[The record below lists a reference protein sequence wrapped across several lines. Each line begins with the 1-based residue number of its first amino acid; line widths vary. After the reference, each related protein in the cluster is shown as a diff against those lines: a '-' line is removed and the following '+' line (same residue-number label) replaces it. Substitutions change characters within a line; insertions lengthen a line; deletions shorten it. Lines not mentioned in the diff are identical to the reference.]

1 MAPID
6 KTDHD
11 LVERTSPLPF
21 PDHPVHH
28 LPSLPSTNLLTLSP
42 TEQIKDTIQSLFQ
55 LLVQV
60 STYDQ
65 AGRATQPI
73 LSQELSTLSQSLRAV
88 HRTASSS
95 YLPNHPNNHP
105 TTTTNNNLIPPATL
119 PDIPDPLI
127 EYVEAGRNPDIYT
140 REMVELVRRMNQ
152 LARGKEMAFVKF
164 RDVLAREMEAAM
176 PELKGDVERVIE
188 ATGGRE
194 PIAPVV
200 KEGGG
205 DGGGDGDGDRKGT

>member
-1 MAPID
+1 MAPIE

-11 LVERTSPLPF
+11 LVEQ
-21 PDHPVHH
+21 
-28 LPSLPSTNLLTLSP
+28 
-42 TEQIKDTIQSLFQ
+42 QIKDTIQSLFQ

-73 LSQELSTLSQSLRAV
+73 LSSELSTLSSSLRAV

-95 YLPNHPNNHP
+95 LPPSLSNPNPNP
-105 TTTTNNNLIPPATL
+105 SSTTTTTTTTSL
-119 PDIPDPLI
+119 PSIPDTLI
-127 EYVEAGRNPDIYT
+127 EYVENGRNPDVYT

-164 RDVLAREMEAAM
+164 RDVLAREMAGAM
-176 PELKGDVERVIE
+176 PELRGDVERVIR
-188 ATGGRE
+188 ATGGE
-194 PIAPVV
+194 VPIAPVT
-200 KEGGG
+200 KEEEGTAGGNGVVGG
-205 DGGGDGDGDRKGT
+205 DGRTEGNGNGNRNGGGGVGREAGK